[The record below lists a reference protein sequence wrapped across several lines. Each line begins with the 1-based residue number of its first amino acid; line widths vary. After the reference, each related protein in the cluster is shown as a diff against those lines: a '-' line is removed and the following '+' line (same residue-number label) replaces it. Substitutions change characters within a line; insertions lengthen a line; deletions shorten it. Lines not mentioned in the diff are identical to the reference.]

1 MSMSGSNIDKS
12 LTENRQ
18 ALNSILTQIPIKGY
32 SIDLIKSLKI
42 AYLALKKRGEESTGE
57 KRVVVFVGSPLIHD
71 IEDLREIGRMY
82 KKYKIMIDVI
92 NFGETTTNQERL
104 EALIEEADTDKT
116 SHIVTIPQGP
126 HSLSDLVMSS
136 EVLSEQSE
144 GPSAAPESGFGF
156 GGMDVDDEQ
165 LQLAIQLSQQ
175 EYQREVER
183 RQAEQNKGSSQA
195 TQSSQSTQS
204 IQQSTPQ
211 QMEDDYPE
219 DEDEDLRKALA
230 MSLAESL
237 AQTTQQPVTPPTSQ
251 KQSLDD
257 AMIDEDEEAEIQ
269 KALLMSMQ
277 EDTKENIDDIMQDED
292 FLEDLKKKTVDK
304 KDKNDKDDKDNKKN

>member
-1 MSMSGSNIDKS
+1 MSGSNIDKS